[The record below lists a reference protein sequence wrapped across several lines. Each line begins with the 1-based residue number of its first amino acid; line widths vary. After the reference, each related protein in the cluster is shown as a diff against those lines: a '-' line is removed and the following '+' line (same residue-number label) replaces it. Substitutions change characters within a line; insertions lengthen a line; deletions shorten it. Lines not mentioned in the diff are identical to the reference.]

1 MAYGQKYLFRWE
13 SIHGVEFQIVLL
25 QDGYSGS
32 VIQRP
37 LGGAPVLKM
46 QQNDCVRGTSLEW
59 KAECRVDGEF
69 ADLYTSSPR
78 EFAVE
83 LYRANTKIWT
93 GFITPELYSEPDIAP
108 PYDVSL
114 VATDGLGEL
123 KLYDYAKIGQQSIRS
138 ILQTVLYY
146 TGQNNE
152 IYFVS
157 QLCTT
162 SVTDINFLR
171 LLEMNLDFMEGESC
185 YDVLQSVLQTLHA
198 TITLARGKWYIIRET
213 DYEVT
218 GTSIRAIAAGTRAL
232 SSETTVTDAVYSIGQ
247 MGVAD
252 LWPVGYSSTKII
264 PAKKKVIV
272 EAPWHVSNGVVNG
285 DFASA
290 TGWTRPMNSQS
301 QTTAYIAG
309 IPAMH
314 LGPSGSSTE
323 LYQELSLRGISAPI
337 SLEVSASRS
346 GRGRTGGAINIYLSY
361 EDVNDVVYYL
371 AEIDD
376 SEGNKV
382 LDWTTTDPQ
391 TASVRKGLTSATSI
405 KADADTIEVT
415 VPPLP
420 SGVGSGSLKI
430 DFIGSYVYVFNVE
443 ASVVLGKGYRD
454 TINIDNGARGDAD
467 SAEILTGYTPEDVSD
482 YLPFLQ
488 GILLYNDVA
497 ISSFSD
503 GNFSNLD
510 FLALTSRGYALSVAL
525 PRLSTQGHFNMP
537 ATKTYAPLLLDH
549 NNIRMAVQTYNWD
562 LYEEEIDLEAV
573 SLPAASLT
581 VEDESVESM
590 GDAEMSQGTSTS
602 SGGGGGGAGSV
613 NSIQVKDQYGTT
625 QTKNP
630 DSSGKVILPNYP
642 TMLRN
647 PNSLIF
653 AQTATSTVVKEY
665 NGQSEV
671 TITKADLEAIL
682 GGGGGGSGTVTSVG
696 MTVPTGLSV
705 SGSPITSSGTL
716 ALSYASGYSIPKTL
730 DTAKGVTAYG
740 WGDHSQEGY
749 LKADDLGGLGLS
761 APVLQ
766 IYRGVN
772 SEGEIFAPFLKATH
786 PLMGDSRFDAV
797 FVLMMWS
804 PRRGRKRDPN
814 EPESSKYRRGW
825 GEARG
830 EVATS
835 SPLTFSL
842 ISDHHSADKPLSSI
856 RLHILHNYV
865 CGRGQSLATVHS
877 MNWQTFVQSGQDGY
891 DYGFGGLNNYSGT
904 SAEFYAKVSRSRMF
918 GIAVRVS
925 NPAFDEL
932 VSGSLVETTRRIGG
946 TPRYLYSAV
955 TPFRVIIGKDQN
967 GNTTMGFQM
976 QPICA
981 PTR

>member
-1 MAYGQKYLFRWE
+1 MAYGQKYLFRWD
-13 SIHGVEFQIVLL
+13 SIHGVEFRIILL

-37 LGGAPVLKM
+37 IGGAPVLKM
-46 QQNDCVRGTSLEW
+46 QENECVRGTSLEW

-78 EFAVE
+78 EFSVE

-138 ILQTVLYY
+138 ILQTILSY
-146 TGQNNE
+146 TGQDNE

-157 QLCTT
+157 QLHT
-162 SVTDINFLR
+162 SAVTDINFLR
-171 LLEMNLDFMEGESC
+171 LIETNLDFEEGESC
-185 YDVLQSVLQTLHA
+185 YDVLQSILHTLYA
-198 TITLARGKWYIIRET
+198 TITLARGKWFIIREN

-285 DFASA
+285 DFSSA
-290 TGWTRPMNSQS
+290 TGWTRPVNHGE
-301 QTTAYIAG
+301 TTAYIAG

-314 LGPSGSSTE
+314 LGPTGTSTE

-337 SLEVSASRS
+337 SLKVSASRS

-361 EDVNDVVYYL
+361 EDNNDVVYYL

-382 LDWTTTDPQ
+382 LDWTTTNPEE
-391 TASVRKGLTSATSI
+391 ASVRKGLTSATSI

-420 SGVGSGSLKI
+420 SGVGPGSLMI
-430 DFIGSYVYVFNVE
+430 DFFGSYVYVFSVE

-467 SAEILTGYTPEDVSD
+467 SSEILTGYTPEDVSD
-482 YLPFLQ
+482 FLPFLQ

-625 QTKNP
+625 HTKNP

-647 PNSLIF
+647 PNSLILSKT
-653 AQTATSTVVKEY
+653 QNGTIIKEY
-665 NGQSEV
+665 NGEQGV
-671 TITKADLEAIL
+671 IFTAADLEAALDGIFATQSWVL
-682 GGGGGGSGTVTSVG
+682 GKHYASQTALEEIADVVIGAKEDIVDLTRKVTDLESGAVYPPVIQLVSGYDAQGHLISPYIRAQHPLIGSG
-696 MTVPTGLSV
+696 
-705 SGSPITSSGTL
+705 
-716 ALSYASGYSIPKTL
+716 L
-730 DTAKGVTAYG
+730 DA
-740 WGDHSQEGY
+740 E
-749 LKADDLGGLGLS
+749 
-761 APVLQ
+761 
-766 IYRGVN
+766 
-772 SEGEIFAPFLKATH
+772 
-786 PLMGDSRFDAV
+786 
-797 FVLMMWS
+797 FVLMVWS
-804 PRRGRKRDPN
+804 NRRGRRGSRFNRP
-814 EPESSKYRRGW
+814 KYRRGW

-830 EVATS
+830 KSATAS
-835 SPLTFSL
+835 PVTFTDKLTLYDLRMHIIGNYICGYGMPLT
-842 ISDHHSADKPLSSI
+842 SAHAMS
-856 RLHILHNYV
+856 
-865 CGRGQSLATVHS
+865 
-877 MNWQTFVQSGQDGY
+877 WQTFTETGAEGDEY
-891 DYGFGGLNNYSGT
+891 AFGGLNNFTGAMSDFW
-904 SAEFYAKVSRSRMF
+904 SKVSRHRMF
-918 GIAVRVS
+918 GIAVRIA
-925 NPAFDEL
+925 NPEFDEL
-932 VSGSLVETTRRIGG
+932 VSGTTVDETTRAIDGV
-946 TPRYLYSAV
+946 PRYIYSVV
-955 TPFRVIIGKDQN
+955 TPFRVIIGRDADRF
-967 GNTTMGFQM
+967 TTMGIQL
-976 QPICA
+976 QPTSA
-981 PTR
+981 PKP

>member
-13 SIHGVEFQIVLL
+13 SIHGVEFRIVLL

-32 VIQRP
+32 VTQRP

-138 ILQTVLYY
+138 ILQTVLSY
-146 TGQNNE
+146 TGQDNE

-157 QLCTT
+157 QLCTS

-171 LLEMNLDFMEGESC
+171 LLEMSLDFMEGESC
-185 YDVLQSVLQTLHA
+185 YDVLQDILRTLHA

-285 DFASA
+285 DFSSA
-290 TGWTRPMNSQS
+290 AGWTRPMNPQNE
-301 QTTAYIAG
+301 TTSYVAG

-314 LGPSGSSTE
+314 LGPSGISTE

-382 LDWTTTDPQ
+382 LDWTTTNPGE
-391 TASVRKGLTSATSI
+391 ASVRKALTSATSI
-405 KADADTIEVT
+405 KADADTIKVT
-415 VPPLP
+415 FPPLP
-420 SGVGSGSLKI
+420 SNVGAGSLKI
-430 DFIGSYVYVFNVE
+430 DFTGSYVYVFSVE

-454 TINIDNGARGDAD
+454 TINIDNGARGEAD
-467 SAEILTGYTPEDVSD
+467 QAEILTGYTPEDVSD
-482 YLPFLQ
+482 FLPFLQ

-503 GNFSNLD
+503 GKFGNLD

-537 ATKTYAPLLLDH
+537 STKTYAPLLLDH
-549 NNIRMAVQTYNWD
+549 SGVKMAVQTYSWD
-562 LYEEEIDLEAV
+562 LFEEEIDLEAI

-581 VEDESVESM
+581 VEDETVESM
-590 GDAEMSQGTSTS
+590 GDAEITQSGSSSS
-602 SGGGGGGAGSV
+602 SGGGSAEGAVKSIGLNGGNYTPNSAGKVTLPDTATQLWIAQQGFATQEWVTSQGFATQAWVTGKHYATVTALQEVAEDVQQHTDDIADLDSRVTYIEEHGGGGGSIV
-613 NSIQVKDQYGTT
+613 NWGDQATTSPTINLTVNGTT
-625 QTKNP
+625 KTLVQKAGYDSLDDRVTTLESASPGTGGVSSIRVRN
-630 DSSGKVILPNYP
+630 SSGTDGTYAPVNGVVTLPNYP
-642 TMLRN
+642 TMLRS
-647 PNSLIF
+647 PNSLILSKT
-653 AQTATSTVVKEY
+653 QNGTVIKEY
-665 NGQSEV
+665 NGEQGV
-671 TITKADLEAIL
+671 TFTAADLEAALDGIFATLSMLEDYVDSDTLENIL
-682 GGGGGGSGTVTSVG
+682 LGYVSTGSDVQTVQGFKKFIGGIGFASAATA
-696 MTVPTGLSV
+696 
-705 SGSPITSSGTL
+705 SSGLRMKVVNSTINGVTK
-716 ALSYASGYSIPKTL
+716 SRIHIYGDVVVHGEMASG
-730 DTAKGVTAYG
+730 
-740 WGDHSQEGY
+740 
-749 LKADDLGGLGLS
+749 
-761 APVLQ
+761 
-766 IYRGVN
+766 
-772 SEGEIFAPFLKATH
+772 
-786 PLMGDSRFDAV
+786 DS
-797 FVLMMWS
+797 S
-804 PRRGRKRDPN
+804 
-814 EPESSKYRRGW
+814 
-825 GEARG
+825 
-830 EVATS
+830 
-835 SPLTFSL
+835 
-842 ISDHHSADKPLSSI
+842 
-856 RLHILHNYV
+856 
-865 CGRGQSLATVHS
+865 
-877 MNWQTFVQSGQDGY
+877 
-891 DYGFGGLNNYSGT
+891 NN
-904 SAEFYAKVSRSRMF
+904 
-918 GIAVRVS
+918 
-925 NPAFDEL
+925 ND
-932 VSGSLVETTRRIGG
+932 
-946 TPRYLYSAV
+946 
-955 TPFRVIIGKDQN
+955 
-967 GNTTMGFQM
+967 
-976 QPICA
+976 
-981 PTR
+981 